1 MTFRICIT
9 STSKAKHPSETT
21 AIQEMTVTYSTIK
34 NHVETVNEAFS
45 TTYIAE
51 GWPGQAP
58 KQEVDANFPSKQR
71 KRKSTEGLEEEITTF
86 DGPFYCYLWELD
98 SESWTYKLS
107 ASNWSESVY
116 HLKYLRAD
124 GTPSEREVRAEALT
138 ESLSEHDLET
148 PVDLDFAR
156 SVTNTSTDQQRRCE
170 LLGNE
175 RILDDATWQLEE
187 MLSGMSNTKVIA
199 SQILSRLDFAKITL
213 LACTIVVGQCSS
225 EYWSKRKQKAFR
237 RKFND
242 AVNLSWSLDDVL
254 GAWEQLLEVSQDT
267 E

>member
-21 AIQEMTVTYSTIK
+21 AIQEMTVTYSTIE

-51 GWPGQAP
+51 GWPGQTP

-71 KRKSTEGLEEEITTF
+71 KRKSTEGLEEEVTSF
-86 DGPFYCYLWELD
+86 DGPLYCYLWELD

-107 ASNWSESVY
+107 TSNWSDSVY
-116 HLKYLRAD
+116 HLTYLRAD
-124 GTPSEREVRAEALT
+124 GTPSEREVWAEALT
-138 ESLSEHDLET
+138 ESLSEHDLEA
-148 PVDLDFAR
+148 PVDLVFAR
-156 SVTNTSTDQQRRCE
+156 SVFNPSTDQQRRCE

-187 MLSGMSNTKVIA
+187 MLSGMSNIKVIA
-199 SQILSRLDFAKITL
+199 SQILSRLDFVDITL

-225 EYWSKRKQKAFR
+225 ESRSKRKQKAFR

-242 AVNLSWSLDDVL
+242 AVNFSWSLDDVL
-254 GAWEQLLEVSQDT
+254 GAWEQLLEVSQHT
-267 E
+267 K